1 MVVGVCII
9 QLHLPENHSLKGKRQ
24 VLNSIKQR
32 VRNKFRVSI
41 AEVGNTELWQRATL
55 AVAYINK
62 EKRDVEALFPR
73 IVSFVEDL
81 QQAEVLDY
89 HYELLNYNLEE

>member
-9 QLHLPENHSLKGKRQ
+9 QLHLPENHSIKGKRQ

-55 AVAYINK
+55 AVAYINQ
-62 EKRDVEALFPR
+62 EKKQVEALFPR
-73 IVSFVEDL
+73 VVSFVEDL
-81 QQAEVLDY
+81 QQAEVLNY
-89 HYELLNYNLEE
+89 HTELLSYNLEE